1 MKREERQSLLQRCIK
16 WREANIKE
24 KQFILILSFLVGIFT
39 AIAALFL
46 KFLIHQIQNFLTN
59 NFNATSANYLYLVYP
74 VIGIFLAG
82 WFVRNIVKDD
92 ISHGVTKIL
101 YAISRRQGR
110 IKRHNIWSSTIASAI
125 TIGFGGS
132 VGAEAP
138 IVLTGSQKPIDKED
152 TDARINLRD
161 AFSYAASEKSAQVT
175 IVFHGKAIA
184 GTRAKKIRTKS
195 FNAFDSVDFPV
206 LATVREGKV
215 LQYIEPPESVKNAA
229 APDFYKRLD
238 GKVGLCC
245 LTPGFS
251 GAVLDSYFEN
261 NDAVVLSGYGTG
273 GIPGGEY
280 YDLYDVIE
288 KWRGKGKTL
297 VVTTQVQSEGSDMG
311 IYRVGRDFKERF
323 SVLESYDMT
332 WESIITKLMWIL
344 SETRDE
350 KEIERLFYKPV
361 NYDLIV

>member
-1 MKREERQSLLQRCIK
+1 MSAEELIEYVPEIRKCCEADYIQPYNIDSTNVTPAHWLTLAEAIRENYAAYDGFVVCHGTDTM
-16 WREANIKE
+16 AY
-24 KQFILILSFLVGIFT
+24 T
-39 AIAALFL
+39 AAALSYL
-46 KFLIHQIQNFLTN
+46 IQN
-59 NFNATSANYLYLVYP
+59 S
-74 VIGIFLAG
+74 
-82 WFVRNIVKDD
+82 K
-92 ISHGVTKIL
+92 K
-101 YAISRRQGR
+101 
-110 IKRHNIWSSTIASAI
+110 
-125 TIGFGGS
+125 
-132 VGAEAP
+132 P

-361 NYDLIV
+361 NYDLIVEREKRGITTDK